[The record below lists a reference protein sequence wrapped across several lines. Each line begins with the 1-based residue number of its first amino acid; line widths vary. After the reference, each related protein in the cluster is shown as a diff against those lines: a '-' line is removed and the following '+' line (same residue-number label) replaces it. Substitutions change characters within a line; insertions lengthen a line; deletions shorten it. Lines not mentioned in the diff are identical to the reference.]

1 VVAPGKPL
9 GRGGPGPRGTPPVP
23 AAGPRVSRLSLSL
36 LIGVWTALAFTLTPK
51 LFPVW
56 RDIAQ
61 NVGRIPA
68 GATPFAVPAFVRAA
82 VGHALAL
89 LWLAPMLLAALGAG
103 APLARIL
110 RAPAPG
116 WPGVGLSLACGWGM
130 LSLAN
135 QGLGLAGLWQPGV
148 LGAEACV
155 AALAGAWVLA
165 RNRSWSGWE
174 RPGPEARLPVALSLV
189 LLAAYA
195 LLVRMPD
202 THEDARVYHLAAPE
216 TYLLLHRIVAEPLHF
231 VWHMPLGAEMLFAL
245 PYRFGGLEAAKLV
258 NLGVLA
264 TCLLLLHGLVRTLN
278 GAAPAGWWAGFW
290 FLAAGLV
297 ADECWQGK
305 NDLVVTMHLLCAA
318 WAVAEAAAG
327 RRRFA
332 LVVATFCGFALGIKW
347 TAGLTALGMGA
358 ALVWWGRGWLPLI
371 RLYALAGWGMLPAL
385 GWWLQSW
392 LFVGN
397 PIHPFLSSIFP
408 ELAWGPAYQEALHR
422 YVLILRPPEVGLTR
436 DLLLGLSRIPGSL
449 GSGAPALLALMPL
462 GLGLVRGRAAAA
474 LKAAL
479 AVTYLAW
486 LVTERNGRYLFPL
499 LPVLAAFCAVGA
511 ARAKGKAAAGL
522 RWLAAVTCAGTLFM
536 SGQFIENGSLRY
548 LAGQISRDAY
558 LRDVFSTW
566 DEVRVWANTNTP
578 PTAKLW
584 YAGEQRR
591 LWLTRRTMSTDTV
604 GVNPFHQLATES
616 RSPAEMRK
624 RIKQMGLTHVVYN
637 LVSAEFRTLRYYPGP
652 EWSVRAQLLYAEFC
666 RQYEIPVYAPPRIDY
681 QNGGF
686 YVFALTPRPVNQ
698 PWAWWLIGAERL
710 TGAALVTSDANR
722 HEEALKMLMALPK
735 PVFESGYAQSLLGV
749 FYNRMGRYAD
759 AYRVLN
765 VVLAR
770 GLADSLNLAEYGRAA
785 LFTGRLDEAEA
796 VNRRALD
803 FYPDQIDVCRLN
815 LGVVMI
821 QKAQVVLR
829 QGRWAQIPL
838 LCDEADR
845 WFNLMRPSSFAQY
858 GATLTQNRATILG
871 IRGLAAHHDR
881 RDGDAR
887 KYFQQ
892 AIDLNPN
899 QEAAGIWRAS
909 LKQLT
914 PQTSGGVLPQ

>member
-1 VVAPGKPL
+1 MIRPASPGRRGQP
-9 GRGGPGPRGTPPVP
+9 GRGTAPPP
-23 AAGPRVSRLSLSL
+23 AAGPAISRLNLSI
-36 LIGVWTALAFTLTPK
+36 LIAIWTALAFALTPK
-51 LFPVW
+51 LFPIW
-56 RDIAQ
+56 RDIVK
-61 NVGRIPA
+61 NVGLVPA
-68 GATPFAVPAFVRAA
+68 GSAPFAAPVFLRAVA
-82 VGHALAL
+82 RHAAALA
-89 LWLAPMLLAALGAG
+89 WLAPMLLAALGAG
-103 APLARIL
+103 APLARIIGV
-110 RAPAPG
+110 RSSG
-116 WPGVGLSLACGWGM
+116 WPALGLQLACGWGL

-148 LGAEACV
+148 LGAEAGGAV
-155 AALAGAWVLA
+155 LAGVWTLV
-165 RNRSWSGWE
+165 RNRPWTAWD
-174 RPGPEARLPVALSLV
+174 RPGADARLPVALSLV
-189 LLAAYA
+189 LFAAYA

-258 NLGVLA
+258 NLAVLV
-264 TCLLLLHGLVRTLN
+264 TCLLLLHGLVRTFE
-278 GAAPAGWWAGFW
+278 GAPPSAWWAGFW

-305 NDLVVTMHLLCAA
+305 NDLVVTMHLLTAA
-318 WAVAEAAAG
+318 WGVAEAAAG

-332 LVVATFCGFALGIKW
+332 LVAATFCGFALGIKW
-347 TAGLTALGMGA
+347 TAGLTALGLGV

-371 RLYALAGWGMLPAL
+371 RLYALAAWGILPAL

-397 PIHPFLSSIFP
+397 PLHPFLSSIFP

-436 DLLLGLSRIPGSL
+436 DLLLGISRIPGSL
-449 GSGAPALLALMPL
+449 GSGSPALLALLPL

-511 ARAKGKAAAGL
+511 ARAAGRSAAGI
-522 RWLAAVTCAGTLFM
+522 RWLAGVACAGALFM
-536 SGQFIENGSLRY
+536 SGQFIENGGLRY

-566 DEVRVWANTNTP
+566 DEVRVWVNTNTP
-578 PTAKLW
+578 PNAKLW

-604 GVNPFHQLATES
+604 GVNPFHRLATES
-616 RSPAEMRK
+616 RDPAEMRK
-624 RIKQMGLTHVVYN
+624 RLRQMGLTYIVYN

-652 EWSVRAQLLYAEFC
+652 EWSVRAQVLYAQFC
-666 RQYEIPVYAPPRIDY
+666 RQYEVPVYAPPRIDY

-710 TGAALVTSDANR
+710 TGAALVASDANR
-722 HEEALKMLMALPK
+722 HEEALKILQALPK

-749 FYNRMGRYAD
+749 LYNRMGRYPD

-765 VVLAR
+765 VVLSR

-796 VNRRALD
+796 INRRAMD
-803 FYPDQIDVCRLN
+803 FYPDQVDVCRLN
-815 LGVVMI
+815 LGVVML
-821 QKAQVVLR
+821 QKAQVLLR
-829 QGRWAQIPL
+829 QGRWNQITP
-838 LCDEADR
+838 LCDETER
-845 WFNLMRPSSFAQY
+845 WFALMRPISFAQY

-871 IRGLAAHHDR
+871 IRGLVAHHER
-881 RDGDAR
+881 RDVEAR
-887 KYFQQ
+887 KDFQQ

-899 QEAAGIWRAS
+899 QDSAAIWRAS

-914 PQTSGGVLPQ
+914 PQTKGGILPP